1 MREYTIQMDAD
12 FLGQYPLKTFSK
24 GTILFE
30 KGKELEYLYY
40 LVDGICAGIDLT
52 VNGSQLLPLFY
63 REGEFMGVAK
73 ELLLTG
79 SNIPSGSCIA
89 KTKICAYQVPVLEF
103 RRYLRENPAVYQE
116 IAKSVIQAQ
125 QAMLSIAHLRIRGNS
140 VAVVCHCLCTLMQ
153 PLPQSPGR
161 WYVSNVFT
169 ITDLAANLQL
179 HRVTVSKL
187 LKRLTA
193 AGLIAKKSYGF
204 EICQPKELRAY
215 ALGEKLF
222 DARDGLV

>member
-1 MREYTIQMDAD
+1 M
-12 FLGQYPLKTFSK
+12 
-24 GTILFE
+24 
-30 KGKELEYLYY
+30 
-40 LVDGICAGIDLT
+40 C
-52 VNGSQLLPLFY
+52 
-63 REGEFMGVAK
+63 
-73 ELLLTG
+73 
-79 SNIPSGSCIA
+79 
-89 KTKICAYQVPVLEF
+89 
-103 RRYLRENPAVYQE
+103 
-116 IAKSVIQAQ
+116 
-125 QAMLSIAHLRIRGNS
+125 
-140 VAVVCHCLCTLMQ
+140 
-153 PLPQSPGR
+153 

>member
-1 MREYTIQMDAD
+1 MQIDAD
-12 FLGQYPLKTFSK
+12 FLGQYPLKTFAK
-24 GTILFE
+24 GTVLFE
-30 KGKELEYLYY
+30 KGKELQYLYY
-40 LVDGICAGIDLT
+40 LVEGICAGIDLT
-52 VNGSQLLPLFY
+52 VNGSHLLPLFY

-79 SNIPSGSCIA
+79 SNIPPGSCIA
-89 KTKICAYQVPVLEF
+89 KTKVCAYEVPVTEF
-103 RRYLRENPAVYQE
+103 RRYLLENPAVYQE

-125 QAMLSIAHLRIRGNS
+125 QAMLAIAHLRIRGNS
-140 VAVVCHCLCTLMQ
+140 AAVVCHCLCTLMQ

-187 LKRLTA
+187 LKRLAA
-193 AGLIAKKSYGF
+193 AGLIAKRSYGF
-204 EICQPKELRAY
+204 EICRPEALRAY
-215 ALGEKLF
+215 ASGEKLF
-222 DARDGLV
+222 DGEDDSI